1 MKKRIGIMLAIIP
14 VAAGLVLYR
23 LCDGWTII
31 EMAARLHSQ
40 WGSTN
45 CGHVTNSQYHGETT
59 RADAAITCAQTA
71 YEHRQPFKVIFT
83 GYGNDEEISNTLVA
97 NSEGRAI
104 EVFYATGMVTNGYR
118 LLRHRCDLPTHL
130 VIEKDSPYGFPQLH
144 CAEWPPK
151 NLDKDF
157 LLW

>member
-1 MKKRIGIMLAIIP
+1 MKKRIGIMLTIIL

-31 EMAARLHSQ
+31 EIAARLHSQ

-45 CGHVTNSQYHGETT
+45 CGHVTNSRYHGETT
-59 RADAAITCAQTA
+59 RADAAITCAETA
-71 YEHRQPFKVIFT
+71 YEHRQPFQVIFT
-83 GYGNDEEISNTLVA
+83 GYGTDAEISNTLVA

-104 EVFYATGMVTNGYR
+104 EVFYAPGMANEYG

-130 VIEKDSPYGFPQLH
+130 VIEKGSPYGFPRLH

-151 NLDKDF
+151 NLEKDF

>member
-1 MKKRIGIMLAIIP
+1 MKKRIGIMLAIIL

-31 EMAARLHSQ
+31 EIAARLHSQ

-45 CGHVTNSQYHGETT
+45 CGHVTNSRYHGETT
-59 RADAAITCAQTA
+59 RADAAITCAETA
-71 YEHRQPFKVIFT
+71 YEHRQPFQVIFT
-83 GYGNDEEISNTLVA
+83 GYGTDAEISNTLVA

-104 EVFYATGMVTNGYR
+104 EVFYAPGMANEYG

-130 VIEKDSPYGFPQLH
+130 VIEKGSPYGFPRLH

-151 NLDKDF
+151 NLEKDF